1 MWLRADF
8 YRFDGRG
15 TRSGVVPKPPTPR
28 GDAPVVDSRQERKY
42 IGTMLN
48 LAPLATTGI
57 GSVPYQDPQ
66 ETVALILKHLPEM
79 PFWPQFVRL
88 GFREEMVA
96 QGAGGLPGL
105 KVDLEASQVVLDP
118 EASREIAL
126 AQFYEMVW
134 GGELEAFALS
144 PEEAQGFHTL
154 MEQTQAR
161 TDGPLALKGQ
171 VVGPVTFAGMVKD
184 NEGKPILYDRELT
197 QAVSQGLARKAAWQ
211 AEQFRRAGREAVVF
225 FDEPIL
231 TGFGSAFLPIS
242 REEVSTLLT
251 ETIEAAKEPGPVT
264 VGVHCCGNT
273 DWALLLETPLD
284 IISFDSYGF
293 FDHFLLYDQ
302 ALTAFFRR
310 GGMVAWG
317 LVPTGE
323 ELARE
328 TEESLWQRFTSQV
341 ERLSGLGWEV
351 REVLQHSLLTPAC
364 GLGYLS
370 PEEATRGLK
379 LLDGLGRRA
388 RQWLASQ

>member
-1 MWLRADF
+1 
-8 YRFDGRG
+8 
-15 TRSGVVPKPPTPR
+15 
-28 GDAPVVDSRQERKY
+28 
-42 IGTMLN
+42 MLN
-48 LAPLATTGI
+48 LAPLAATGI
-57 GSVPYQDPQ
+57 GSVPYEDPQ
-66 ETVALILKHLPEM
+66 EAVALVLDHLPEM
-79 PFWPQFVRL
+79 PFWPQLVRL

-105 KVDLEASQVVLDP
+105 KIDLEARQVLLDP
-118 EASREIAL
+118 EASRELAL

-134 GGELEAFALS
+134 GGELEAFALAS
-144 PEEAQGFHTL
+144 EEAQGFYGL
-154 MEQTQAR
+154 MEQTRAR
-161 TDGPLALKGQ
+161 SNGPLALKGQ

-184 NEGKPILYDRELT
+184 GSGKPILYDRELT

-211 AEQFRRAGREAVVF
+211 AEQFRQAGCEAVVF

-242 REEVSTLLT
+242 REEVSSMLT
-251 ETIEAAKEPGPVT
+251 ETIEAAKEVGPVT

-273 DWALLLETPLD
+273 DWGLLLETPLD
-284 IISFDSYGF
+284 ILSFDSYGF

-323 ELARE
+323 ELSQE
-328 TEESLWQRFTSQV
+328 TGESLWLRFNSQV
-341 ERLSGLGWEV
+341 ERLAELGLEV

-379 LLDGLGRRA
+379 LLEEMAQRA
-388 RQWLASQ
+388 RQWLATQ